1 MVSLTGDMPYTVVL
15 NSRKKRG
22 LDAWCRLSH
31 MYEPHDPRSNMR
43 LLRRILVQPRA
54 TLDGLRAAIDKWEA
68 DLVEYVQRGNRD
80 LDDPQKVNHP
90 PEHGS

>member
-1 MVSLTGDMPYTVVL
+1 
-15 NSRKKRG
+15 
-22 LDAWCRLSH
+22 
-31 MYEPHDPRSNMR
+31 MR